1 MDWTW
6 ESIVD
11 ENCGSNERFYR
22 YDDYLKCFS
31 FYFGSFVYL
40 SLVLSLVLKY

>member
-22 YDDYLKCFS
+22 YDDYSNASRFILDRL
-31 FYFGSFVYL
+31 YI
-40 SLVLSLVLKY
+40 